1 MKAISINGLK
11 RSLQTD
17 YILKMILF
25 TKCKDQYLGWM
36 FALKG
41 LWEMSMKRGISGGE
55 MIVGPTKALF
65 MDEISTGLDSSTTF
79 QIVTCLQKLTHITE
93 SSILVSLLQPAP
105 ETFDLFG
112 DIILMAEGKIA
123 YHGPRDNA
131 LEFLEHCGFRCSPRK
146 GIADFLQEVVSKKD
160 QAQYWYPKDQPF
172 SYVSV
177 DKFESIFKELDFMWE
192 GNKLRSSLSLS
203 IKLVL
208 KKCFVIQM
216 ASYEAELIH
225 PCIQIRAAC
234 SHCSSDND
242 KNRFFPSL
250 SPTVYLCYQVFP
262 PTPHSFSSSSCISF
276 ASPFYCFCCTR
287 SICCSIFQCLY
298 FASNVSI
305 WRFHNFEPSLP
316 AWLEWGFWISPL
328 TYTQIGASLNEFH
341 APRWEK
347 VSSSNATMGQ
357 QFLRSH
363 VFNIGFTFA
372 LRSQTTISHQRV
384 SKLKGEDSTNMTHGQ
399 ELPHV
404 GTSNDV
410 SERKKKGI
418 VLPFE
423 PIAISFE
430 NVQDYVDT
438 PKKLREQGFAQKRLQ
453 LLQDISGFL
462 EEKRVV

>member
-1 MKAISINGLK
+1 
-11 RSLQTD
+11 
-17 YILKMILF
+17 
-25 TKCKDQYLGWM
+25 
-36 FALKG
+36 
-41 LWEMSMKRGISGGE
+41 

-146 GIADFLQEVVSKKD
+146 GIADFLQEVLSKKD

-208 KKCFVIQM
+208 KKCFLVVIALVTMTVFKRTQM
-216 ASYEAELIH
+216 TVDMVHSNYYMGSLFYSAIRLMTNGLAELPLTGSRLPILYKQRDLYFY
-225 PCIQIRAAC
+225 PAWSYTVPAAILKIPF
-234 SHCSSDND
+234 SFLDAVLWTALTYYAISY
-242 KNRFFPSL
+242 
-250 SPTVYLCYQVFP
+250 SPEP
-262 PTPHSFSSSSCISF
+262 ESF

-363 VFNIGFTFA
+363 APG
-372 LRSQTTISHQRV
+372 RSQTTISHQRV

-438 PKKLREQGFAQKRLQ
+438 PKVASLSIESVF
-453 LLQDISGFL
+453 S
-462 EEKRVV
+462 